1 MNVFSLRDRLVKE
14 YSDFV
19 RSFLTVRDKRIR
31 QLVEDELEQGLL
43 WPEALVQLNPGFEM
57 AETIDE
63 LVDQG
68 LLHETCRRIFRIK
81 SEVDPDGRPLRL
93 YRHQADAIR
102 VARTGASYVLTSGTG
117 SGKSLAYLVP
127 IVDAVLREG
136 PGKGIRAIVVYP
148 MNALANSQAGEL
160 RKFLELGFPDGRG
173 PVRFRRYTG
182 QETDAERREI
192 VQNPPDILLTN
203 YVMLELILTRP
214 FERGLVQA
222 ARGLRFLVLD
232 ELHTYRGRQGSDV
245 AMLVRRVREA
255 CEARELQCVGT
266 SATLAGV
273 EDLGEQRVRIAEVAT
288 LLFGMEVHPDAV
300 IVETLRRVT
309 DACDASD
316 PAFRQELRR
325 RVEDGAV
332 PESVGAFRGDPLAR
346 WIESVLGIEE
356 VEEVGRERRRAR
368 PRPIR
373 GEDGL
378 ARELARMTALPE
390 DRCAEAIERTLL
402 AGCTLRDPETD
413 APLFAFRVHQFFTR
427 GDTVYASLE
436 PPEHRYLTLREQQY
450 VPGDRSRLLFPLVFC
465 RECGQEYYAVQ
476 ETRDGDGQRVYEP
489 RDPREREE
497 GGAYLYLAPD
507 APWPD
512 DPADVS
518 KRVPDAWL
526 DASGQL
532 LKEQRDR
539 LPRTVRIGPDGR
551 EAADGVTCQLIRAP
565 IRFCLRCGVSYEG
578 RERRDYAR
586 VATVGEGGRATS
598 TTILVAEAIRGLA
611 EDEDLPGGA
620 RKILS
625 FTDNRQD
632 ASLQAGHF
640 NDFVEV
646 GLLRSALYRAATK
659 AGDSGLRHDEL
670 TQRVFEALALPI
682 ERYARDPSVRFAA
695 REETDRAL
703 RDVLGYRLYRD
714 LERGWRLTAPNLEQ
728 CDLLRIDY
736 LSLDEVCAA
745 EDLWRDLH
753 PALAAASPEQRR
765 DVARTLLDLLRREL
779 AIKVDYLDPR
789 YQERLRQRSSQ
800 YLIPPW
806 AIDEDERLATA
817 AVAYPRPRR
826 KDDYGGHLFV
836 SPRSFFGRY
845 LRRPNTFPGN
855 RTSLPLED
863 IERIIG
869 DLFAALR
876 EGGLVAVVDEQPREV
891 PGYQLPAACMI
902 WRAGDGTKPYRD
914 PLRVTEPSETGR
926 QANPYFVELYTGVA
940 GAMVGVEARE
950 HTAQVQAEVREQREK
965 DFREGRLPILFCSPT
980 MELGIDIA
988 DLNVVNL
995 RNVPPTPANYAQRS
1009 GRAGRSGQPALVF
1022 TYCAAKS
1029 SHDQYF
1035 FRRPEEMVSGQVRPP
1050 QLDLTNEDLLRAH
1063 VHAVWL
1069 AETGVDLGSSL
1080 ADVLD
1085 IEGENPRLQIRPSLR
1100 HALAGPEARERARE
1114 RCRRILDTIPGLQE
1128 ADWYHPDWLDRVLD
1142 GALGAFDQAC
1152 NRWRTLYR
1160 AALRTREEQNR
1171 IIGDA
1176 SRSPRDRERAKRL
1189 RAEAESQ
1196 LELLRAD
1203 VEGSRPYQSDFY
1215 SYRYFAS
1222 EGFLPGYNFP
1232 RLPLS
1237 AFIPGRRGAVGR
1249 DEFLSRPRFLAISE
1263 FGPRAIVYHEG
1274 SRYVIHRVLL
1284 PPERTGEGRLV
1295 THTVKQ
1301 CGHCGYLHPILEPP
1315 GPDLCERCGRQLP
1328 APIERLFRLQNVSTQ
1343 RRDRITS
1350 DEEER
1355 LRIGYEIRTGV
1366 RFAEENGRP
1375 RARSAHVVVD
1385 GEPLATLTYSGAATL
1400 WRINLGWARRSNPD
1414 RLGFLL
1420 DTERGIWQRRE
1431 HEEPTEDEDA
1441 ARATERVVPF
1451 VEDRRNALLFEPASE
1466 LSKET
1471 MASLGAALKKAIQVV
1486 FQLEEQELVVEP
1498 LPTPERRR
1506 LLLFYEA
1513 AEGGAG
1519 VLRRLVT
1526 EPEALPRVARRAL
1539 ELCHCDPATGKDCHR
1554 APRAREDCEAA
1565 CYDCLMSY
1573 TNQPDH
1579 RLLDRHLVRDVL
1591 MDLARARCE
1600 PSPGPRARGDH
1611 LAALLRSCQTEL
1623 ERRWLRFLDAR
1634 GLELPSRA
1642 QVLIQEARARPDFL
1656 YDAERVAVFVDGP
1669 VHDYPDVA
1677 SRDERAAE
1685 RLEDLGYTVIRFG
1698 PDEAAWEEVIDRWP
1712 SVFGKRSR

>member
-1 MNVFSLRDRLVKE
+1 MNVFRLRDRLVRE
-14 YSDFV
+14 YEDFI
-19 RSFLTVRDKRIR
+19 RSFLTIRDERIR
-31 QLVEDELEQGLL
+31 RVVEEEFEHGIL

-57 AETIDE
+57 AETVDE
-63 LVDQG
+63 LVEQG
-68 LLHETCRRIFRIK
+68 VLHGTCRRVFRIK
-81 SEVDPDGRPLRL
+81 SDADPQGRPLRL
-93 YRHQADAIR
+93 YRHQVDAIR

-117 SGKSLAYLVP
+117 SGKSLAYLIP

-136 PGKGIRAIVVYP
+136 PGKGIRAIVIYP
-148 MNALANSQAGEL
+148 MNALANSQVGEL
-160 RKFLELGFPDGRG
+160 RKFLEVGFPDGRG

-182 QETDAERREI
+182 QETDEERREI
-192 VQNPPDILLTN
+192 MADPPDILLTN
-203 YVMLELILTRP
+203 YVMLELVLTRP
-214 FERGLVQA
+214 FERRLVEA

-255 CEARELQCVGT
+255 CGAHELQCVGT
-266 SATLAGV
+266 SATLAGAD
-273 EDLGEQRVRIAEVAT
+273 DLRDQRVRIAEVAT
-288 LLFGMEVHPDAV
+288 LLFGAEVRPEAV

-309 DACDASD
+309 QPYDPSQ
-316 PAFRQELRR
+316 PAFIEALRR
-325 RVEDGAV
+325 RLEDGSMPRDV
-332 PESVGAFRGDPLAR
+332 WAFRTDPLAR
-346 WIESVLGIEE
+346 WIESTLGIEE
-356 VEEVGRERRRAR
+356 HDGEQRRAR

-378 ARELARMTALPE
+378 ASQLARVTNISE
-390 DRCAEAIERTLL
+390 DRCAKSIEETLL
-402 AGCTLRDPETD
+402 AGCGLRDPETD
-413 APLFAFRVHQFFTR
+413 TPLFAFRVHQFFSR

-436 PPEHRYLTLREQQY
+436 PPEQRYITVREQQY
-450 VPGDRSRLLFPLVFC
+450 VPGDRSRVLFPLVFC
-465 RECGQEYYAVQ
+465 RECGQEYYAVR
-476 ETRDGDGQRVYEP
+476 EARGDNGGRVFEP

-507 APWPD
+507 DPWPV
-512 DPADVS
+512 DPAAVS
-518 KRVPDAWL
+518 ERVPDAWL

-532 LKEQRDR
+532 LNNRRDW
-539 LPRTVRIGPDGR
+539 LPRTLRIGPDGR
-551 EAADGVTCQLIRAP
+551 ESPDGASCQFIRAP
-565 IRFCLRCGVSYEG
+565 LPFCLRCGVSYEG

-586 VATVGEGGRATS
+586 LATVGEGGRATS
-598 TTILVAEAIRGLA
+598 TTILVAEAIRGLT
-611 EDEDLPGGA
+611 EDEDLPNSA

-646 GLLRSALYRAATK
+646 GLLRAGLYRAAK
-659 AGDSGLRHDEL
+659 QAAAPGIRHDEL
-670 TQRVFEALALPI
+670 TQRVFEALGLPI
-682 ERYARDPSVRFAA
+682 EQYARDPTVRFAA
-695 REETDRAL
+695 REETDRTL

-736 LSLDEVCAA
+736 LSLDEVCAD
-745 EDLWRDLH
+745 EGVWRGLH
-753 PALAAASPEQRR
+753 PVLAAATPEQRKG
-765 DVARTLLDLLRREL
+765 VARTLLDLLRRDL
-779 AIKVDYLDPR
+779 AIKVDYLDPL

-800 YLIPPW
+800 YLAPPW
-806 AIDEDERLATA
+806 AIDEDERLVTA
-817 AVAYPRPRR
+817 SVAYPCSRR
-826 KDDYGGHLFV
+826 KEDYGGHLFV
-836 SPRSFFGRY
+836 SPRSLFGQY
-845 LRRPNTFPGN
+845 LRRTFHGGEG
-855 RTSLPLED
+855 RLRLDET
-863 IERIIG
+863 ERIIQ

-876 EGGLVAVVDEQPREV
+876 EGGLVAAVDEAGEV
-891 PGYQLPAACMI
+891 PGYQLLAASMV
-902 WRAGDGTKPYRD
+902 WRAGDGTRPYRD
-914 PLRVTEPSETGR
+914 PLRVTVRSETGR
-926 QANPYFVELYTGVA
+926 QANPYFVDLYTGVA
-940 GAMVGVEARE
+940 GTMVGVEARE

-980 MELGIDIA
+980 MELGVDIA
-988 DLNVVNL
+988 ELNVVNL

-1009 GRAGRSGQPALVF
+1009 GRAGRGGQPALVF

-1035 FRRPEEMVSGQVRPP
+1035 FRRPEQMVSGQVRPP

-1069 AETGVDLGSSL
+1069 AETGQDLGSSL

-1085 IEGENPRLQIRPSLR
+1085 IEGENPTLELRPSLR
-1100 HALAGPEARERARE
+1100 DALARPEARERARE
-1114 RCRRILDTIPGLQE
+1114 RCRRILATIPGLEQ
-1128 ADWYHPDWLDRVLD
+1128 ADWYHPGWLDGVLD
-1142 GALGAFDQAC
+1142 RALGTFDQAC
-1152 NRWRTLYR
+1152 GRWRTLYR
-1160 AALRTREEQNR
+1160 AALKTREEQNR

-1176 SRSPRDRERAKRL
+1176 SRSPKDRERAKRL

-1203 VEGSRPYQSDFY
+1203 VEGARPYQSDFY

-1237 AFIPGRRGAVGR
+1237 AFIPGRRGTVGR

-1263 FGPRAIVYHEG
+1263 FGPRGIVYHEG

-1295 THTVKQ
+1295 THTAKQ
-1301 CGHCGYLHPILEPP
+1301 CSLCGYLHPILEPP
-1315 GPDLCERCGRQLP
+1315 GPDLCERCGAVLP

-1375 RARSAHVVVD
+1375 RARAARVVVD
-1385 GEPLATLTYSGAATL
+1385 GELLATLTYSGAATL
-1400 WRINLGWARRSNPD
+1400 WRVNLGWARRSNRD

-1431 HEEPTEDEDA
+1431 DEEPTEDEDA

-1451 VEDRRNALLFEPASE
+1451 VEDRRNALLLEPARG
-1466 LSKET
+1466 LRNET
-1471 MASLGAALKKAIQVV
+1471 MASLAAALKKAVQVV
-1486 FQLEEQELVVEP
+1486 FQLEEQELAVEP

-1519 VLRRLVT
+1519 VLRRLVA
-1526 EPEALPRVARRAL
+1526 EPDALARVARAAL
-1539 ELCHCDPATGKDCHR
+1539 ELCHFDPETGEDLRR

-1579 RLLDRHLVRDVL
+1579 RLLDRMLVRDLL
-1591 MDLARARCE
+1591 MELARGRCE
-1600 PSPGPRARGDH
+1600 PSPGPRPRADH
-1611 LAALLRSCQTEL
+1611 LEVLLRSCQTEL
-1623 ERRWLRFLDAR
+1623 ERRWLRFLDTR

-1642 QVLIQEARARPDFL
+1642 QVLVEDARARPDFL

-1669 VHDYPDVA
+1669 VHDYPDVTA
-1677 SRDERAAE
+1677 RDQRATE

-1698 PDEAAWEEVIDRWP
+1698 PDESTWEGVIARWP
-1712 SVFGKRSR
+1712 SVFGRPSR

>member
-1 MNVFSLRDRLVKE
+1 MDVFRLRDRLVKE

-19 RSFLTVRDKRIR
+19 RSFLTVRDERIC

-68 LLHETCRRIFRIK
+68 MLHETCRQIFRIK
-81 SEVDPDGRPLRL
+81 SEADPYGRPLRL

-148 MNALANSQAGEL
+148 MNALANSQASEL
-160 RKFLELGFPDGRG
+160 RKFLELGFPNGRG

-182 QETDAERREI
+182 QETDAERQEI
-192 VQNPPDILLTN
+192 VKNPPDILLTN

-214 FERGLVQA
+214 IERGLVEA

-255 CEARELQCVGT
+255 CQARELQCVGT

-273 EDLGEQRVRIAEVAT
+273 EDLSKQRARIAEVAT
-288 LLFGMEVHPDAV
+288 LLFGTEVRRGAV

-309 DACDASD
+309 DAWDASD

-332 PESVGAFRGDPLAR
+332 PESVDAFRRDPLAR
-346 WIESVLGIEE
+346 WIESALGIEE
-356 VEEVGRERRRAR
+356 VGHERRRAR

-378 ARELARMTALPE
+378 ARKLATPTALSE
-390 DRCAEAIERTLL
+390 DRCAEAIQRTLL

-436 PPEHRYLTLREQQY
+436 PPEARYLTLREQQY
-450 VPGDRSRLLFPLVFC
+450 VPGDRTRWLIPLVFC
-465 RECGQEYYAVQ
+465 RECGQEYYAVR
-476 ETRDGDGQRVYEP
+476 EIRDDGGRTVFEP
-489 RDPREREE
+489 REPWEREE
-497 GGAYLYLAPD
+497 GSAYLYLAPD
-507 APWPD
+507 DPWPEEPEAVLERIPGD
-512 DPADVS
+512 
-518 KRVPDAWL
+518 WF

-532 LKEQRDR
+532 RNSRRDW
-539 LPRTVRIGPDGR
+539 LPRPVRIGTDGR
-551 EAADGVTCQLIRAP
+551 ETPDGSTFLLIRAP
-565 IRFCLRCGVSYEG
+565 LPFCMRCGVSYEG

-586 VATVGEGGRATS
+586 LATVGEGGRATS
-598 TTILVAEAIRGLA
+598 TTILVAEAIRRLA
-611 EDEDLPGGA
+611 EDEELPATA
-620 RKILS
+620 RNILS

-646 GLLRSALYRAATK
+646 GLLRAALYRATQQA
-659 AGDSGLRHDEL
+659 AAPGIRHDEL

-682 ERYARDPSVRFAA
+682 EGYARDPSVRFAF

-728 CDLLRIDY
+728 CDLLRIEY

-745 EDLWRDLH
+745 EDIWRGLH
-753 PALAAASPEQRR
+753 PVLTGARPEERQEA
-765 DVARTLLDLLRREL
+765 ARTLLDLLRREL
-779 AIKVDYLDPR
+779 AIKVDYLDPV
-789 YQERLRQRSSQ
+789 YQDGLRQRSSQ
-800 YLIPPW
+800 YLAPPW
-806 AIDEDERLATA
+806 AFDEDERLVSA

-826 KDDYGGHLFV
+826 KEDYGGHLFV
-836 SPRSFFGRY
+836 SPRSLFGQY
-845 LRRPNTFPGN
+845 LRRPSTFPGN
-855 RTSLPLED
+855 RTQLRLED
-863 IERIIG
+863 TERIIR

-876 EGGLVAVVDEQPREV
+876 EGGLVAAVDQPLRDV
-891 PGYQLPAACMI
+891 PGYQLLAACMI
-902 WRAGDGTKPYRD
+902 WKAGDGSRPYQD
-914 PLRVTEPSETGR
+914 PLRRVTVRAATGR
-926 QANPYFVELYTGVA
+926 QANPYFVDLYTGVA
-940 GAMVGVEARE
+940 GTMVGVEARE

-1035 FRRPEEMVSGQVRPP
+1035 FRRPEEMVSGQVQPP

-1069 AETGVDLGSSL
+1069 AETGVDLRSSL

-1085 IEGENPRLQIRPSLR
+1085 TEGENPTLQIRPSLR
-1100 HALAGPEARERARE
+1100 DALARPEARERAHE
-1114 RCRRILDTIPGLQE
+1114 RCRRILRSIRGLEE

-1142 GALGAFDQAC
+1142 GALGAFDQSC

-1160 AALRTREEQNR
+1160 AALKTREEQNR
-1171 IIGDA
+1171 VIGDA
-1176 SRSPRDRERAKRL
+1176 SRSPKDRDRAKRL

-1203 VEGSRPYQSDFY
+1203 VEGARPYQSDFY

-1237 AFIPGRRGAVGR
+1237 AFIPGRRGTRGR

-1263 FGPRAIVYHEG
+1263 FGPRGIVYHEG

-1295 THTVKQ
+1295 THTAKQ
-1301 CGHCGYLHPILEPP
+1301 CGACGYLHPILESP
-1315 GPDLCERCGRQLP
+1315 GPDLCERCGAVLP
-1328 APIERLFRLQNVSTQ
+1328 APVERLFRLQNVSTR
-1343 RRDRITS
+1343 RRDRISS

-1375 RARSAHVVVD
+1375 RARSARVVLD

-1420 DTERGIWQRRE
+1420 DTERGIWQQ
-1431 HEEPTEDEDA
+1431 HEAKEPTEDEDA
-1441 ARATERVVPF
+1441 ATATERVVPF

-1466 LSKET
+1466 LSEET
-1471 MASLGAALKKAIQVV
+1471 MASLGAALMKAIQVE
-1486 FQLEEQELVVEP
+1486 FQLEEQELAVEP

-1526 EPEALPRVARRAL
+1526 EPEALPRVARAAL
-1539 ELCHCDPATGKDCHR
+1539 ALCHFDPETGEDRRR

-1579 RLLDRHLVRDVL
+1579 RLLDRRLVRDVL
-1591 MDLARARCE
+1591 MKIARARCE
-1600 PSPGPRARGDH
+1600 PSPGPGPRADH
-1611 LAALLRSCQTEL
+1611 LEALLRSCQTEL

-1634 GLELPSRA
+1634 GLLLPSRA
-1642 QVLIQEARARPDFL
+1642 QVLIQDARARPDFV
-1656 YDAERVAVFVDGP
+1656 YDADRVAVFVDGP

-1677 SRDERAAE
+1677 IRDARAAE

-1698 PDEAAWEEVIDRWP
+1698 PNEAAWEEVIDQWP
-1712 SVFGKRSR
+1712 SLFGKPSR